1 MQSKKIKGMRDIPA
15 PQHPRRSVVQTN
27 QASTVAELAYLEHE
41 KRCLKRDM
49 KLWLKNQENTARRL
63 QEVEENIAQLRQV
76 FQSQSAEQPPNKAGR
91 VAACRPPSEEAYH
104 PENEEQNWQEISLE
118 Y

>member
-1 MQSKKIKGMRDIPA
+1 MQSKKIKGMKDIPV
-15 PQHPRRSVVQTN
+15 PQYPRRSVVQTS
-27 QASTVAELAYLEHE
+27 QASTVAELAHLEHE

-49 KLWLKNQENTARRL
+49 KLWLKNQEKAARRL
-63 QEVEENIAQLRQV
+63 QEVEENLAQLRQV
-76 FQSQSAEQPPNKAGR
+76 FQSQTAEQPPNKAGR
-91 VAACRPPSEEAYH
+91 AAACCPPSAEADH